1 MTFKVHRVI
10 VDGKRRLIGPV
21 RLSEVQKA
29 LSLDATLQLRRLVNH
44 GYKGP
49 NRNGG

>member
-1 MTFKVHRVI
+1 MTFKVHVMV
-10 VDGKRRLIGPV
+10 VDGRLRLVGPV

-29 LSLDATLQLRRLVNH
+29 LRFEATLQLRRLVNH